1 MKLIKLIF
9 MMIGTF
15 IIVSSCQSVKEGLS
29 GQRKANSD
37 EFLVK
42 MKNPLVLPPHFGELP
57 KPAKDDEDIDNKDDE
72 IDLTKF
78 FKKSDK
84 KKKIDKSNT
93 SLEKSIL
100 KKIGTN

>member
-57 KPAKDDEDIDNKDDE
+57 
-72 IDLTKF
+72 
-78 FKKSDK
+78 
-84 KKKIDKSNT
+84 
-93 SLEKSIL
+93 
-100 KKIGTN
+100 G